1 VATLHFDQTVQ
12 LIRLMCLRFSIV
24 IPTLNRKEMLR
35 HALDSIKSQ
44 NWPNLEIIIVD
55 GGSGDGTIE
64 EIEKR
69 NEIILLKGPD
79 RGVYDALN
87 KGFGRASGD
96 VIGALNSDDS
106 YTAGAF
112 EAIADCFTRHPEAH
126 AVCGTAS
133 LVENGDVIAVYD
145 REEDKALTA
154 RTALIGSSIIN
165 ARMFRQTAINE
176 IGPFDLAYRCCADRD
191 WLVRWHEAGL
201 RTLTIPRYVY
211 CYRRHQGSLT
221 FSNDRNRQLV
231 VNAEMLMLAR
241 RWRNDHSA
249 SLETRRIAMLLE
261 GRCIGKLAGAAARR
275 GDLTGSLRL
284 LISEEN
290 HCSLTP
296 ALALARG
303 GIDWVA
309 QRSRAIGFAIAGKT

>member
-1 VATLHFDQTVQ
+1 MATLHFDQIVQ
-12 LIRLMCLRFSIV
+12 LVRLMCLRFSIV

-55 GGSGDGTIE
+55 GGSSDGTIE
-64 EIEKR
+64 EVEKR

-87 KGFGRASGD
+87 KGIGRASGD
-96 VIGALNSDDS
+96 IIGALNSDDS
-106 YTAGAF
+106 YTAGTF
-112 EAIADCFTRHPEAH
+112 EAFADCFTRHPEAH

-133 LVENGDVIAVYD
+133 LEENGRVIAVYD
-145 REEDKALTA
+145 REEDKTLTA

-165 ARMFRQTAINE
+165 ARMFRQTAIGK
-176 IGPFDLAYRCCADRD
+176 IGSFDLTYRYCADRD

-201 RTLTIPRYVY
+201 RTLTIPNHVY
-211 CYRRHQGSLT
+211 CYQRHQGSLT
-221 FSNDRNRQLV
+221 FSDDRNSQFA

-241 RWRNDHSA
+241 RWRSDPSA

-284 LISEEN
+284 LFTEEN

-296 ALALARG
+296 ALALTRG
-303 GIDWVA
+303 AIDWVA
-309 QRSRAIGFAIAGKT
+309 QHSRAIAFAIAEKP